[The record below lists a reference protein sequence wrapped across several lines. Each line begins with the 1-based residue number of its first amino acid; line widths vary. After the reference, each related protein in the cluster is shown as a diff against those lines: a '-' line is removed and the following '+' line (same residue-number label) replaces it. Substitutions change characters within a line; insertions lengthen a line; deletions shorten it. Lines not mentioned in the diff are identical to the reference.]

1 MLYAMSDPHGP
12 AKGRRGN
19 VAHLLRALAGLA
31 TVKAA
36 VMIRRTRSLGPRRPA
51 RSGFGAAFHTA

>member
-1 MLYAMSDPHGP
+1 MSDPHGP

-51 RSGFGAAFHTA
+51 RSGFGAAFHAA